1 MEAGITNTIDKILK
15 KSSKKITISNS
26 NIKTHLPRPTLHVP
40 SLTPH
45 IQHLKS
51 LKSQIITL
59 LPHRLLTYSYSI
71 SKCITF
77 YNIQDY
83 QKTIEFAKSAIQNN
97 AKSVKAY
104 IYLAKAYHRT
114 GELKLAYE
122 NLKKAEKLTSNKHNL
137 LDIYKETGEILQKMK
152 QLNNAYTHLLKALNL
167 AKELH
172 DTEAQG
178 AILNT
183 IGTIYYNKKELD
195 KAFDCYLDSLHL
207 TLDKKTKA
215 NIYNNIALIYQE
227 KNKHK
232 KAIKYLQK
240 AIEIAEKE
248 GDIHNLS
255 IYKLNLGYIHTKQK
269 NYKSAIKYLSE
280 GLDGIE
286 KLQDKY
292 HLSIAY
298 KYIAKFHENR
308 KEEDLAKE
316 YYIKSKELI
325 ENKT

>member
-1 MEAGITNTIDKILK
+1 
-15 KSSKKITISNS
+15 
-26 NIKTHLPRPTLHVP
+26 
-40 SLTPH
+40 
-45 IQHLKS
+45 
-51 LKSQIITL
+51 
-59 LPHRLLTYSYSI
+59 
-71 SKCITF
+71 
-77 YNIQDY
+77 
-83 QKTIEFAKSAIQNN
+83 
-97 AKSVKAY
+97 
-104 IYLAKAYHRT
+104 
-114 GELKLAYE
+114 
-122 NLKKAEKLTSNKHNL
+122 
-137 LDIYKETGEILQKMK
+137 MK